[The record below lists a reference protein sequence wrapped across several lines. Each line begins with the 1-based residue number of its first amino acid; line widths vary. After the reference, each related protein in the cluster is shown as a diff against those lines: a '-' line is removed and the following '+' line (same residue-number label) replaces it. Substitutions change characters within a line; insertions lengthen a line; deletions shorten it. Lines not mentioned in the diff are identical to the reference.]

1 MSWIELWRR
10 RRVPCFR
17 WKSPTTYHRSQLLEV
32 TSFCRRVFHAFFV
45 GAVQSDFLAW
55 EKGRN
60 LSIYHLKSRFLCICI
75 FIYMSSRKYLVHQAI
90 GGVFLPR
97 SPVPYGFW
105 RPDLVLHS
113 HIISCLSAVFPFDW
127 LACGLAGW
135 AWPANLT
142 GWLLAGWLVGWWL
155 AGWLAG
161 LGWLG
166 LAGLLTSL
174 AGRLL
179 AGWLYILYGW
189 LVFDGCGLPDLWAWI
204 WPRSD
209 LVLTSF
215 WTSYWTSYNLHLL
228 IGYINDEEDKVPTSY

>member
-1 MSWIELWRR
+1 M
-10 RRVPCFR
+10 
-17 WKSPTTYHRSQLLEV
+17 Q
-32 TSFCRRVFHAFFV
+32 
-45 GAVQSDFLAW
+45 
-55 EKGRN
+55 N
-60 LSIYHLKSRFLCICI
+60 LSILHILYINTCKRSIYP
-75 FIYMSSRKYLVHQAI
+75 YMSSGKYLVHQAI

-113 HIISCLSAVFPFDW
+113 HIVFECRISF
-127 LACGLAGW
+127 
-135 AWPANLT
+135 
-142 GWLLAGWLVGWWL
+142 WL
-155 AGWLAG
+155 AGWWVAGCWLGGWLAG
-161 LGWLG
+161 GLAGWLG

-189 LVFDGCGLPDLWAWI
+189 LVFDGCGLRVWRAWI
-204 WPRSD
+204 WPSSD

-228 IGYINDEEDKVPTSY
+228 IGYIKDEDKVPTSY